1 MKSRAIAGTQPPVL
15 GAQCR
20 VFPGPGFHGRT
31 RAEAAADE
39 VRLPLGCRGI
49 KEYLTL
55 FWDSFASSPFSPAT
69 STAFF
74 SVAQDPSLL
83 QAELPGYG
91 K

>member
-1 MKSRAIAGTQPPVL
+1 M
-15 GAQCR
+15 
-20 VFPGPGFHGRT
+20 
-31 RAEAAADE
+31 RAEAEADE
-39 VRLPLGCRGI
+39 VRLPLSCRGI

-83 QAELPGYG
+83 QAEHPGYG
-91 K
+91 KCKQIKVAILLNNGQK